1 MSTTAPSTAAAA
13 AHRTAPPAPP
23 PFDVEAVRRQFPVLF
38 QRPHGKRLAFLDSGA
53 TAQKP
58 QAVIDAVNRFYAVDN
73 SNVHR
78 GVYDL
83 AERATAAFEGARKK
97 VAGFLGAEPR
107 EVIFTRGTT
116 EGVNLVAQSWGR
128 AHVGPG
134 DEILVTGME
143 HHSNIVP
150 WQLLAAEKGARLAVV
165 PVDDEGRVH
174 LADFERL
181 IGPRTRIVAVTHVSN
196 ALGTVNPVRE
206 IARLAHAR
214 GVPVLVD
221 GAQAVPHLP
230 VDVKDLDADFYVLSG
245 HKMFGPTGIGV
256 LYGKASLLESMPPWQ
271 GGGDMI
277 LSVSFSGTK
286 FNTIPYKFEA
296 GTPDAAGAVGL
307 GAAVDWLS
315 GLDRAGAEAH
325 ERDLLEYATRRLQEI
340 PGLRIVGT
348 APGKAAVIS
357 FVMDGVHPHDV
368 GTILDREGVAV
379 RAGHHCAQP
388 LMERFGVPATV
399 RASMALYNTR
409 EDVDQLVRGLHRV
422 REMFP

>member
-1 MSTTAPSTAAAA
+1 MS
-13 AHRTAPPAPP
+13 
-23 PFDVEAVRRQFPVLF
+23 FDVEAVRRQFPVLS
-38 QRPHGKRLAFLDSGA
+38 QRPYGKRLAFLDSGA
-53 TAQKP
+53 TSQKP
-58 QAVIDAVNRFYAVDN
+58 QAVIDAVTRFYDRDN

-78 GVYDL
+78 GVYEL

-97 VAGFLGAEPR
+97 IARFIGAEPR

-116 EGVNLVAQSWGR
+116 EGVNLVAQAWGR
-128 AHVGPG
+128 ANVGPG
-134 DEILVTGME
+134 DEILVTEME

-150 WQLLAAEKGARLAVV
+150 WQILAAEKGAKLVVV
-165 PVDDEGRVH
+165 PVDDRGEVH

-196 ALGTVNPVRE
+196 ALGTVNPVKE

-221 GAQAVPHLP
+221 GAQAVPHTR
-230 VDVKDLDADFYVLSG
+230 VDVRDLDADFYVFSG

-256 LYGKASLLESMPPWQ
+256 LYGKAKLLEAMPPWQ

-307 GAAVDWLS
+307 GAAVDWLE

-325 ERDLLEYATRRLQEI
+325 ERDLLEYATERLQEI
-340 PGLRIVGT
+340 PGLRIIGT
-348 APGKAAVIS
+348 APDKAAVIS
-357 FVMDGVHPHDV
+357 FVMERVHPHDV

>member
-1 MSTTAPSTAAAA
+1 MS
-13 AHRTAPPAPP
+13 
-23 PFDVEAVRRQFPVLF
+23 FDVEAVRREFPVLA
-38 QRPHGKRLAFLDSGA
+38 QRPYGKRLAFLDSGA

-58 QAVIDAVNRFYAVDN
+58 QAVIDAVSRFYSQDN
-73 SNVHR
+73 ANVHR

-83 AERATAAFEGARKK
+83 AERATAAFEEARKRI
-97 VAGFLGAEPR
+97 ARYIGADPR

-116 EGVNLVAQSWGR
+116 EGVNLVAQTYGR

-150 WQLLAAEKGARLAVV
+150 WQMLASEKGARLVVV
-165 PVDDEGRVH
+165 PVDDQGEIH

-181 IGPRTRIVAVTHVSN
+181 IGPRTRIVAVTQVSN
-196 ALGTVNPVRE
+196 VLGTVNPIRE
-206 IARLAHAR
+206 IVRVAHAR

-221 GAQAVPHLP
+221 GAQAMPHGK
-230 VDVKDLDADFYVLSG
+230 VDVRDLDADFYVFSG

-256 LYGKASLLESMPPWQ
+256 LYGKAKVLEAMPPWQ

-277 LSVSFSGTK
+277 LSVSFEGTR

-307 GAAVDWLS
+307 AAAVDWLE
-315 GLDRAGAEAH
+315 GLDRAGVEAH
-325 ERDLLEYATRRLQEI
+325 ERDLQAYATRRLQEI
-340 PGLRIVGT
+340 PGLRIIGT
-348 APGKAAVIS
+348 APGKVPVIS
-357 FVMDGVHPHDV
+357 FVMEGVHPHDV
-368 GTILDREGVAV
+368 GTIVDREGVAV

-399 RASMALYNTR
+399 RASFALYSTR
-409 EDVDQLVRGLHRV
+409 EDVDQLVHAVQRV

>member
-1 MSTTAPSTAAAA
+1 MS
-13 AHRTAPPAPP
+13 
-23 PFDVEAVRRQFPVLF
+23 FDVEAVRQQFPVLA

-58 QAVIDAVNRFYAVDN
+58 QAVIDAVTRFYDRDN

-83 AERATAAFEGARKK
+83 AERATAAFEGARRKI
-97 VAGFLGAEPR
+97 ARWIGAEPR

-128 AHVGPG
+128 AHVGAG
-134 DEILVTGME
+134 DEILLTGME

-150 WQLLAAEKGARLAVV
+150 WQLLAAEKGAKLVVV
-165 PVDDEGRVH
+165 PVDDRGSVH

-181 IGPRTRIVAVTHVSN
+181 IGPRTRIVAVTQVSN
-196 ALGTVNPVRE
+196 ALGTVNPVKE
-206 IARLAHAR
+206 IVRLAHAR

-221 GAQAVPHLP
+221 GAQAVPHVR
-230 VDVKDLDADFYVLSG
+230 VDVRDLDADFYVFSG

-256 LYGKASLLESMPPWQ
+256 LYGKAKLLEAMPPWQ

-277 LSVSFSGTK
+277 LSVSFSGTQ
-286 FNTIPYKFEA
+286 FNTIPHKFEA

-307 GAAVDWLS
+307 GAAVDWLE
-315 GLDRAGAEAH
+315 GLDRAGVEAH
-325 ERDLLEYATRRLQEI
+325 ERDLLAYATERLQEI
-340 PGLRIVGT
+340 PGLRIIGT
-348 APGKAAVIS
+348 APHKAAVIS
-357 FVMDGVHPHDV
+357 FVMEGVHPHDV
-368 GTILDREGVAV
+368 GTILDHEGVAV

-388 LMERFGVPATV
+388 LMDRFGVPATV

-409 EDVDQLVRGLHRV
+409 EDVDQLVQGLKRV

>member
-1 MSTTAPSTAAAA
+1 MSAVVTPARPA
-13 AHRTAPPAPP
+13 APP
-23 PFDVEAVRRQFPVLF
+23 PFDVEAVRRQFPVLA

-58 QAVIDAVNRFYAVDN
+58 QVVIDAVSRFYAEDN

-97 VAGFLGAEPR
+97 IARWIGADPR

-116 EGVNLVAQSWGR
+116 EGVNLVAQTYGR
-128 AHVGPG
+128 AHVGAG

-150 WQLLAAEKGARLAVV
+150 WQMLATEKGARLVVV
-165 PVDDEGRVH
+165 PVDDRGEVH

-196 ALGTVNPVRE
+196 VLGTVNPVRE
-206 IARLAHAR
+206 IVQIAHAR

-221 GAQAVPHLP
+221 GAQAMPHLR
-230 VDVKDLDADFYVLSG
+230 VDVRALDADFYVFSG

-256 LYGKASLLESMPPWQ
+256 LYGKARLLEAMPPWQ

-277 LSVSFSGTK
+277 LSVSFEGTK

-307 GAAVDWLS
+307 AAAIDWLE
-315 GLDRAGAEAH
+315 GLDRAGMEAH
-325 ERDLLEYATRRLQEI
+325 ERDLLAYATRRLQEI
-340 PGLRIVGT
+340 PGLRIIGT
-348 APGKAAVIS
+348 APGKAPVVS
-357 FVMDGVHPHDV
+357 FVMEGVHPHDV
-368 GTILDREGVAV
+368 GTIVDREGVAV

-388 LMERFGVPATV
+388 LMQRFEVPATV
-399 RASMALYNTR
+399 RASFALYNTR
-409 EDVDQLVRGLHRV
+409 EDVDQLVRGLMRV

>member
-1 MSTTAPSTAAAA
+1 MS
-13 AHRTAPPAPP
+13 
-23 PFDVEAVRRQFPVLF
+23 FDVEAVRRQFPVLS
-38 QRPHGKRLAFLDSGA
+38 QRPYGKRLAFLDSGA
-53 TAQKP
+53 TSQKP
-58 QAVIDAVNRFYAVDN
+58 QAVIDAVTRFYDRDN

-97 VAGFLGAEPR
+97 IARFIGAEPR
-107 EVIFTRGTT
+107 EVIFTRGAT
-116 EGVNLVAQSWGR
+116 EGVNLVAQAWGR
-128 AHVGPG
+128 ANVGPG

-150 WQLLAAEKGARLAVV
+150 WQILAAEKGAKLVVV
-165 PVDDEGRVH
+165 PVDDRGEVH
-174 LADFERL
+174 LPDFERL

-196 ALGTVNPVRE
+196 ALGTVNPVKE

-221 GAQAVPHLP
+221 GAQAVPHTR
-230 VDVKDLDADFYVLSG
+230 VDVRDLDADFYVFSG

-256 LYGKASLLESMPPWQ
+256 LYGKAKLLEAMPPWQ

-307 GAAVDWLS
+307 GAAVDWLE
-315 GLDRAGAEAH
+315 GLDRDGAEAH

-340 PGLRIVGT
+340 PGLRIIGT

-357 FVMDGVHPHDV
+357 FVLEGVHPHDV

-399 RASMALYNTR
+399 RASFALYNTR
-409 EDVDQLVRGLHRV
+409 EDVDQLVLGLHRV

>member
-1 MSTTAPSTAAAA
+1 MS
-13 AHRTAPPAPP
+13 
-23 PFDVEAVRRQFPVLF
+23 FDVEAVRRQFPVLS

-58 QAVIDAVNRFYAVDN
+58 QAVIDAVTRFYDRDN

-83 AERATAAFEGARKK
+83 AERATAAFEGARRRI
-97 VAGFLGAEPR
+97 ARYIGAEPR

-116 EGVNLVAQSWGR
+116 EGVNLVAQTWGR
-128 AHVGPG
+128 ANVGPG
-134 DEILVTGME
+134 DEILLTGME

-150 WQLLAAEKGARLAVV
+150 WQMLATEKGAKLVVV
-165 PVDDEGRVH
+165 PVDDQGQVH

-181 IGPRTRIVAVTHVSN
+181 IGPRTRIVAVTQVSN
-196 ALGTVNPVRE
+196 ALGTVNPVKE
-206 IARLAHAR
+206 IVRLAHAR

-221 GAQAVPHLP
+221 GAQAMPHVK
-230 VDVKDLDADFYVLSG
+230 VDVRDLDVDFYVFSG

-256 LYGKASLLESMPPWQ
+256 LYGKAKLLEAMPPWQ

-286 FNTIPYKFEA
+286 FNTIPHKFEA

-307 GAAVDWLS
+307 GAAVDWLE
-315 GLDRAGAEAH
+315 GLDRAGVEAH
-325 ERDLLEYATRRLQEI
+325 EKDLLDYATARLQEI
-340 PGLRIVGT
+340 PGLRIIGT
-348 APGKAAVIS
+348 APGKAPVIS
-357 FVMDGVHPHDV
+357 FVMEGVHPHDV

-388 LMERFGVPATV
+388 LMERFDVPATV

>member
-1 MSTTAPSTAAAA
+1 MS
-13 AHRTAPPAPP
+13 
-23 PFDVEAVRRQFPVLF
+23 FDVEAVRRQFPVLA
-38 QRPHGKRLAFLDSGA
+38 QRPYGKRLAFLDSGA
-53 TAQKP
+53 TSQKP
-58 QAVIDAVNRFYAVDN
+58 QAVIDAVTRFYERDN

-83 AERATAAFEGARKK
+83 AERATAAFEGARKRI
-97 VAGFLGAEPR
+97 ARYIGCDPR

-128 AHVGPG
+128 ASVGPG
-134 DEILVTGME
+134 DEILLTGME

-150 WQLLAAEKGARLAVV
+150 WQLLAAEKGARLVVV
-165 PVDDEGRVH
+165 PVDDSGQVH

-181 IGPRTRIVAVTHVSN
+181 IGPRTRIVAVTQVSN
-196 ALGTVNPVRE
+196 ALGTVNPVKE
-206 IARLAHAR
+206 IARIAHSR

-221 GAQAVPHLP
+221 GAQAMPHEK
-230 VDVKDLDADFYVLSG
+230 VDVRDLDADFYVFSG

-256 LYGKASLLESMPPWQ
+256 LYGKAKILEAMPPWQ

-277 LSVSFSGTK
+277 LSVSFEGTK
-286 FNTIPYKFEA
+286 FNTIPHKFEA

-307 GAAVDWLS
+307 GAAVDWLE
-315 GLDRAGAEAH
+315 GLDREGAEAH
-325 ERDLLEYATRRLQEI
+325 ERDLLAYATNRLQEI
-340 PGLRIVGT
+340 PGLRIIGT
-348 APGKAAVIS
+348 APGKAPVIS
-357 FVMDGVHPHDV
+357 FVMEGVHPHDV
-368 GTILDREGVAV
+368 GTILDHEGVAV

-409 EDVDQLVRGLHRV
+409 EDVDQLVQGLRRV

>member
-1 MSTTAPSTAAAA
+1 MS
-13 AHRTAPPAPP
+13 
-23 PFDVEAVRRQFPVLF
+23 FDVEAVRRQFPVLA

-53 TAQKP
+53 TSQKP
-58 QAVIDAVNRFYAVDN
+58 QSVIDAVTRFYDRDN

-97 VAGFLGAEPR
+97 IARFIGAEPR

-128 AHVGPG
+128 ASVGPG

-150 WQLLAAEKGARLAVV
+150 WQLLAAEKGAKLVVV
-165 PVDDEGRVH
+165 PVDDRGEVH

-181 IGPRTRIVAVTHVSN
+181 IGPRTRIVAVTQVSN
-196 ALGTVNPVRE
+196 VLGTVNPIRE
-206 IARLAHAR
+206 ITRLAHAR
-214 GVPVLVD
+214 GIPVLVD
-221 GAQAVPHLP
+221 GAQAVPHEK
-230 VDVKDLDADFYVLSG
+230 VDVRELDADFYVFSG

-256 LYGKASLLESMPPWQ
+256 LYGKAKLLEAMPPWQ

-277 LSVSFSGTK
+277 LSVSFEGTK

-307 GAAVDWLS
+307 GAAVDWLE
-315 GLDRAGAEAH
+315 GLDREGARAH
-325 ERDLLEYATRRLQEI
+325 ERDLLAHATRRLEEI
-340 PGLRIVGT
+340 PGLRIIGA
-348 APGKAAVIS
+348 APGKAPVIS
-357 FVMDGVHPHDV
+357 FVMEGVHPHDV
-368 GTILDREGVAV
+368 GTILDHEGVAV

-409 EDVDQLVRGLHRV
+409 EDVDQLVQGLHRV

>member
-1 MSTTAPSTAAAA
+1 MS
-13 AHRTAPPAPP
+13 
-23 PFDVEAVRRQFPVLF
+23 FDVEAVRRQFPVLA
-38 QRPHGKRLAFLDSGA
+38 QRPHGKRLAYLDSGA

-58 QAVIDAVNRFYAVDN
+58 QAVIDAVTRFYDRDN

-83 AERATAAFEGARKK
+83 AERATAAFEGARRKI
-97 VAGFLGAEPR
+97 ARWIGAEPR

-128 AHVGPG
+128 ANVGPG

-150 WQLLAAEKGARLAVV
+150 WQLLAAEKGAKLVVV
-165 PVDDEGRVH
+165 PVDDQGCLH

-181 IGPRTRIVAVTHVSN
+181 IGPRTRIVAVTQVSN
-196 ALGTVNPVRE
+196 ALGTVNPVKE
-206 IARLAHAR
+206 IVRIAHAR

-221 GAQAVPHLP
+221 GAQAVPHVQ
-230 VDVKDLDADFYVLSG
+230 VDVRDLDADFYVFSG
-245 HKMFGPTGIGV
+245 HKMFGPTGVGV
-256 LYGKASLLESMPPWQ
+256 LYGKAKLLEAMPPWQ

-286 FNTIPYKFEA
+286 FNTIPHKFEA

-307 GAAVDWLS
+307 GAAVDWLE

-325 ERDLLEYATRRLQEI
+325 ERDLLAHATARLQEI
-340 PGLRIVGT
+340 PGLRIIGT
-348 APGKAAVIS
+348 APHKAAVIS
-357 FVMDGVHPHDV
+357 FVMEGVHPHDV
-368 GTILDREGVAV
+368 GTILDHEGVAV

-388 LMERFGVPATV
+388 LMERFGIPATV

-409 EDVDQLVRGLHRV
+409 EDVDQLVQGLRRV

>member
-1 MSTTAPSTAAAA
+1 MLS
-13 AHRTAPPAPP
+13 
-23 PFDVEAVRRQFPVLF
+23 
-38 QRPHGKRLAFLDSGA
+38 QRPYGKRLAFLDSGA

-58 QAVIDAVNRFYAVDN
+58 QVVIDAVSRFYAQDN

-97 VAGFLGAEPR
+97 IARYIGADPR

-116 EGVNLVAQSWGR
+116 EGVNLVAQTYGR
-128 AHVGPG
+128 VHVGPG

-150 WQLLAAEKGARLAVV
+150 WQMLAAEKGAKLVVV
-165 PVDDEGRVH
+165 PVDDRGEVH

-181 IGPRTRIVAVTHVSN
+181 IGPRTRMVAVTHVSN
-196 ALGTVNPVRE
+196 VLGTVNPVKE
-206 IARLAHAR
+206 IVRIAHAR

-221 GAQAVPHLP
+221 GAQALPHMK
-230 VDVKDLDADFYVLSG
+230 VDVRDLDADFYVFSG

-256 LYGKASLLESMPPWQ
+256 LHGKARLLEAMPPWQ

-277 LSVSFSGTK
+277 LSVSFEGTR
-286 FNTIPYKFEA
+286 FNTIPYRFEA

-307 GAAVDWLS
+307 GAAVDWLE
-315 GLDRAGAEAH
+315 GLDREGVEAH
-325 ERDLLEYATRRLQEI
+325 ERDLLAYATERLQEV
-340 PGLRIVGT
+340 PGLRILGT
-348 APGKAAVIS
+348 APGKVPVIS
-357 FVMDGVHPHDV
+357 FVLANVHPHDV

-399 RASMALYNTR
+399 RASFALYNTR
-409 EDVDQLVRGLHRV
+409 EDVDQLVRGLGRV

>member
-1 MSTTAPSTAAAA
+1 MTTLATPARPAA
-13 AHRTAPPAPP
+13 TKPG
-23 PFDVEAVRRQFPVLF
+23 PFDVEAVRRQFPVLA
-38 QRPHGKRLAFLDSGA
+38 QRPYGKRLAFLDSGA
-53 TAQKP
+53 TSQKP
-58 QAVIDAVNRFYAVDN
+58 QAVIDAVTRFYDRDN

-97 VAGFLGAEPR
+97 IARYIGAEPR

-116 EGVNLVAQSWGR
+116 EGVNLVAQAWGR
-128 AHVGPG
+128 VNVGPG

-150 WQLLAAEKGARLAVV
+150 WQILAAEKGAKLTVV

-181 IGPRTRIVAVTHVSN
+181 IGPRTRIVAVTQVSN
-196 ALGTVNPVRE
+196 ALGTVNPVKE
-206 IARLAHAR
+206 IVALAHAR

-221 GAQAVPHLP
+221 GAQAMPHMR
-230 VDVKDLDADFYVLSG
+230 VDVRDLDADFYVFSG

-256 LYGKASLLESMPPWQ
+256 LYGKARLLEAMPPWQ

-277 LSVSFSGTK
+277 LSVSFEGTK

-307 GAAVDWLS
+307 GAAVDWLE
-315 GLDRAGAEAH
+315 GLDREGAEAH
-325 ERDLLEYATRRLQEI
+325 ERDLLAYATRRLQEI
-340 PGLRIVGT
+340 PGLRIIGT

-357 FVMDGVHPHDV
+357 FVMEGVHPHDV

-409 EDVDQLVRGLHRV
+409 EDVDQLVQGLHRV

>member
-1 MSTTAPSTAAAA
+1 MSATLGGAA
-13 AHRTAPPAPP
+13 RTAGAGPA
-23 PFDVEAVRRQFPVLF
+23 PFDVESIRRQFPVLA

-58 QAVIDAVNRFYAVDN
+58 QAVIDAVTRFYDRDN
-73 SNVHR
+73 ANVHR

-97 VAGFLGAEPR
+97 IARWIGAEPR

-116 EGVNLVAQSWGR
+116 EAVNLVAQSWGR
-128 AHVGPG
+128 KNVGAG

-150 WQLLAAEKGARLAVV
+150 WQMLAAEKGATLQVV
-165 PVDDEGRVH
+165 PVDDAGAVH

-196 ALGTVNPVRE
+196 VLGTVNPVKE
-206 IARLAHAR
+206 IVALAHSR

-221 GAQAVPHLP
+221 GAQAMPHGR
-230 VDVKDLDADFYVLSG
+230 VDVKALDADFYAFSG
-245 HKMFGPTGIGV
+245 HKMFGPTGVGV
-256 LYGKASLLESMPPWQ
+256 LYGKAKVLEAMPPWQ

-286 FNTIPYKFEA
+286 FNTIPHKFEA
-296 GTPDAAGAVGL
+296 GTPDAASVVGL

-315 GLDRAGAEAH
+315 GLDHAAVAAH
-325 ERDLLEYATRRLQEI
+325 ERDLLDYATRRLLEI

-348 APGKAAVIS
+348 APGKAPVVS

-388 LMERFGVPATV
+388 LMERFGLPATV

-409 EDVDQLVRGLHRV
+409 EDVDQLVRGLQRV

>member
-1 MSTTAPSTAAAA
+1 MSGTATTARA
-13 AHRTAPPAPP
+13 TAPAPV
-23 PFDVEAVRRQFPVLF
+23 PFDVEAIRRQFPVLA
-38 QRPHGKRLAFLDSGA
+38 QRPHGKRLAYLDSGA

-58 QAVIDAVNRFYAVDN
+58 QAVIDAVTRFYDRDN

-83 AERATAAFEGARKK
+83 AERATAAFEGARRK
-97 VAGFLGAEPR
+97 VARFLHAEPR

-116 EGVNLVAQSWGR
+116 ESVNLVAQSWGR
-128 AHVGPG
+128 ANVGPG
-134 DEILVTGME
+134 DEILLTGME

-150 WQLLAAEKGARLAVV
+150 WQLLAEEKGARLVVV

-196 ALGTVNPVRE
+196 ALGTVNPVKE
-206 IARLAHAR
+206 IVALAHSR

-221 GAQAVPHLP
+221 GAQAVPHMK
-230 VDVKDLDADFYVLSG
+230 VDVRDLDADFYAFSG

-256 LYGKASLLESMPPWQ
+256 LYGKARILEAMPPWQ

-277 LSVSFSGTK
+277 LSVSFSGTR
-286 FNTIPYKFEA
+286 FNTIPHKFEA

-307 GAAVDWLS
+307 GAAVDWLE

-325 ERDLLEYATRRLQEI
+325 ERDLLEYATRRLREI
-340 PGLRIVGT
+340 PGLRIIGT

-399 RASMALYNTR
+399 RASFALYNDR

>member
-1 MSTTAPSTAAAA
+1 MSHVATPARAAAPA
-13 AHRTAPPAPP
+13 A
-23 PFDVEAVRRQFPVLF
+23 FDVEAIRKQFPVLS
-38 QRPHGKRLAFLDSGA
+38 QRPYGKRLAFLDSGA
-53 TAQKP
+53 TSQKP
-58 QAVIDAVNRFYAVDN
+58 QAVIDAVSRFYDRDN

-83 AERATAAFEGARKK
+83 AERATAAFEGARKT
-97 VAGFLGAEPR
+97 VARWIGAEPR

-116 EGVNLVAQSWGR
+116 EGVNLVAQTYGR
-128 AHVGPG
+128 VHVGAG

-150 WQLLAAEKGARLAVV
+150 WQMLASEKGARLSVV
-165 PVDDEGRVH
+165 PVDDRGELH

-196 ALGTVNPVRE
+196 VLGTVNPVKE
-206 IARLAHAR
+206 IVRIAHAG

-221 GAQAVPHLP
+221 GAQAMPHLR
-230 VDVKDLDADFYVLSG
+230 VDVRDLDADFYVFSG

-256 LYGKASLLESMPPWQ
+256 LYGKAKLLEAMPPWQ

-277 LSVSFSGTK
+277 LSVSFEGTK
-286 FNTIPYKFEA
+286 FNTITYKFEA

-307 GAAVDWLS
+307 AAAIDWLD
-315 GLDRAGAEAH
+315 GLDRVGMEAH

-340 PGLRIVGT
+340 PGLRIIGT
-348 APGKAAVIS
+348 APGKAPVIS
-357 FVMDGVHPHDV
+357 FVMEGVHPHDV
-368 GTILDREGVAV
+368 GTIVDREGVAV

-388 LMERFGVPATV
+388 LMERFAVPATV
-399 RASMALYNTR
+399 RASFALYNTR

>member
-1 MSTTAPSTAAAA
+1 MTATTTAAQPRPSPA
-13 AHRTAPPAPP
+13 APP
-23 PFDVEAVRRQFPVLF
+23 PFDVEAVRRQFPVLA

-97 VAGFLGAEPR
+97 VARFLGAEPR

-128 AHVGPG
+128 AHVGAG

-150 WQLLAAEKGARLAVV
+150 WQILAAEKGARLVVV

-206 IARLAHAR
+206 IVRLAHSR

-221 GAQAVPHLP
+221 GAQAVPHVP
-230 VDVKDLDADFYVLSG
+230 VDVKDLDADFYAFSG

-256 LYGKASLLESMPPWQ
+256 LYGKAAILESMPPWQ

-307 GAAVDWLS
+307 GAAVDWLE
-315 GLDRAGAEAH
+315 GLDRKGALAH
-325 ERDLLEYATRRLQEI
+325 EHDLLAYATRRLQEI
-340 PGLRIVGT
+340 PGLRIIGT
-348 APGKAAVIS
+348 APGKAAVVS

>member
-1 MSTTAPSTAAAA
+1 MS
-13 AHRTAPPAPP
+13 
-23 PFDVEAVRRQFPVLF
+23 FDVEAVRREFPVLA
-38 QRPHGKRLAFLDSGA
+38 QRPYGKRLAFLDSGA

-58 QAVIDAVNRFYAVDN
+58 QAVIDAVSRFYSQDN
-73 SNVHR
+73 ANVHR

-83 AERATAAFEGARKK
+83 AERATAAFEGARKRI
-97 VAGFLGAEPR
+97 ARYIGADPR
-107 EVIFTRGTT
+107 EVIFTRGAT
-116 EGVNLVAQSWGR
+116 EGVNLVAQTYGR

-150 WQLLAAEKGARLAVV
+150 WQMLASEKGAKLVVV
-165 PVDDEGRVH
+165 PVDDRGEIH

-181 IGPRTRIVAVTHVSN
+181 IGPRTRMVAVTQVSN
-196 ALGTVNPVRE
+196 VLGTVNPIRE
-206 IARLAHAR
+206 IVKLAHAR

-221 GAQAVPHLP
+221 GAQAMPHGK
-230 VDVKDLDADFYVLSG
+230 VDVRDLDADFYVFSG

-256 LYGKASLLESMPPWQ
+256 LYGKARILEAMPPWQ

-277 LSVSFSGTK
+277 LSVSFGGTK
-286 FNTIPYKFEA
+286 FNTIPYRFEA
-296 GTPDAAGAVGL
+296 GTPDAAGAIGL
-307 GAAVDWLS
+307 AAAVDWLE

-325 ERDLLEYATRRLQEI
+325 ERDLLRYATRRLEEI
-340 PGLRIVGT
+340 PGLRILGT
-348 APGKAAVIS
+348 SGGKAAVIS
-357 FVMDGVHPHDV
+357 FVLEGVHPHDV
-368 GTILDREGVAV
+368 GTIVDREGVAV

-399 RASMALYNTR
+399 RASFALYNTR
-409 EDVDQLVRGLHRV
+409 EDVDQLVRALQRV

>member
-1 MSTTAPSTAAAA
+1 MS
-13 AHRTAPPAPP
+13 
-23 PFDVEAVRRQFPVLF
+23 FDVEAVRRQFPVLA
-38 QRPHGKRLAFLDSGA
+38 QRPYGKRLAFLDSGA
-53 TAQKP
+53 TSQKP
-58 QAVIDAVNRFYAVDN
+58 QAVIDAVTRFYERDN

-83 AERATAAFEGARKK
+83 AERATAAFEGARKRI
-97 VAGFLGAEPR
+97 ARYLGCDPR

-128 AHVGPG
+128 ASVGPG
-134 DEILVTGME
+134 DEILLTGME

-150 WQLLAAEKGARLAVV
+150 WQLLAAEKGARLVVV
-165 PVDDEGRVH
+165 PVDDSGQVH

-181 IGPRTRIVAVTHVSN
+181 IGPRTRIVAVTQVSN
-196 ALGTVNPVRE
+196 ALGTVNPVKE

-221 GAQAVPHLP
+221 GAQAMPHEK
-230 VDVKDLDADFYVLSG
+230 VDVRDLGADFYVFSG

-256 LYGKASLLESMPPWQ
+256 LYGKAKILEAMPPWQ

-277 LSVSFSGTK
+277 LSVSFEGTK
-286 FNTIPYKFEA
+286 FNTIPHKFEA

-307 GAAVDWLS
+307 GAAVDWLE
-315 GLDRAGAEAH
+315 GLDRKGAEAH
-325 ERDLLEYATRRLQEI
+325 ERDLLGYATSRLQEI
-340 PGLRIVGT
+340 PGLRIIGT
-348 APGKAAVIS
+348 APGKAPVIS
-357 FVMDGVHPHDV
+357 FVMEGVHPHDV
-368 GTILDREGVAV
+368 GTILDHEGVAV

-409 EDVDQLVRGLHRV
+409 EDVDQLVQGLRRV

>member
-1 MSTTAPSTAAAA
+1 VS
-13 AHRTAPPAPP
+13 
-23 PFDVEAVRRQFPVLF
+23 FDVEAVRRQFPVLS
-38 QRPHGKRLAFLDSGA
+38 QRPYGKRLAFLDSGA

-58 QAVIDAVNRFYAVDN
+58 QAVIDAVSRFYAQDN

-97 VAGFLGAEPR
+97 IARYIGADPR

-116 EGVNLVAQSWGR
+116 EGVNLVAQTYGR

-134 DEILVTGME
+134 DEILLTGME

-150 WQLLAAEKGARLAVV
+150 WQMLAAEKGAKLVVV
-165 PVDDEGRVH
+165 PVDDRGEVH

-181 IGPRTRIVAVTHVSN
+181 IGPRTRMVAVTQVSN
-196 ALGTVNPVRE
+196 ALGTVNPVKE
-206 IARLAHAR
+206 IVRIAHAR

-221 GAQAVPHLP
+221 GAQAMPHMKI
-230 VDVKDLDADFYVLSG
+230 DVRDLDADFYVFSG

-256 LYGKASLLESMPPWQ
+256 LHGKAKILEAMPPWQ

-277 LSVSFSGTK
+277 LSVSFEGTR
-286 FNTIPYKFEA
+286 FNTIPYRFEA

-307 GAAVDWLS
+307 GAAVDWLE
-315 GLDRAGAEAH
+315 GLDREGAEAH
-325 ERDLLEYATRRLQEI
+325 ERDLLAYATGRLQEI
-340 PGLRIVGT
+340 PGLRIIGT
-348 APGKAAVIS
+348 APGKVAVIS
-357 FVMDGVHPHDV
+357 FVLTGVHPHDV

-399 RASMALYNTR
+399 RASFALYNTR

>member
-1 MSTTAPSTAAAA
+1 MTTVSTPARPAAT
-13 AHRTAPPAPP
+13 RPG
-23 PFDVEAVRRQFPVLF
+23 PFDVEAVRRQFPVLA
-38 QRPHGKRLAFLDSGA
+38 QRPYGKRLAFLDSGA
-53 TAQKP
+53 TSQKP
-58 QAVIDAVNRFYAVDN
+58 QAVIDAVTRFYDRDN

-97 VAGFLGAEPR
+97 IARHIGADPR

-116 EGVNLVAQSWGR
+116 EGVNLVAQAWGR
-128 AHVGPG
+128 AHVGTG
-134 DEILVTGME
+134 DEILLTGME

-150 WQLLAAEKGARLAVV
+150 WQMLAAEKGAKLVVV

-196 ALGTVNPVRE
+196 ALGTVNPVKE
-206 IARLAHAR
+206 ITALAHSR

-221 GAQAVPHLP
+221 GAQAMPHMR
-230 VDVKDLDADFYVLSG
+230 VDVRELDADFYVFSG

-256 LYGKASLLESMPPWQ
+256 LYGKAKLLEAMPPWQ

-277 LSVSFSGTK
+277 LSVSFEGTK

-307 GAAVDWLS
+307 GAAVDWLE
-315 GLDRAGAEAH
+315 GLDREGAEAH
-325 ERDLLEYATRRLQEI
+325 ERDLLAYATRRLQEI
-340 PGLRIVGT
+340 PGLRIIGT

-357 FVMDGVHPHDV
+357 FVMEGVHPHDV

-409 EDVDQLVRGLHRV
+409 EDVDQLVAGLRRV

>member
-1 MSTTAPSTAAAA
+1 MS
-13 AHRTAPPAPP
+13 
-23 PFDVEAVRRQFPVLF
+23 FDVEAVRRQFPVLS
-38 QRPHGKRLAFLDSGA
+38 QRPYGKRLAFLDSGA
-53 TAQKP
+53 TSQKP
-58 QAVIDAVNRFYAVDN
+58 QAVIDAVTRFYDRDN

-78 GVYDL
+78 GVYEL

-97 VAGFLGAEPR
+97 IARFIGAEPR

-116 EGVNLVAQSWGR
+116 EGVNLVAQAWGR
-128 AHVGPG
+128 ANVGPG
-134 DEILVTGME
+134 DEILVTEME

-150 WQLLAAEKGARLAVV
+150 WQILAAEKGARLVVV
-165 PVDDEGRVH
+165 PVDDRGEVH

-181 IGPRTRIVAVTHVSN
+181 IGPRTRIVAVTQVSN
-196 ALGTVNPVRE
+196 ALGTVNPVKE

-221 GAQAVPHLP
+221 GAQAVPHTR
-230 VDVKDLDADFYVLSG
+230 VDVRDLDADFYVFSG
-245 HKMFGPTGIGV
+245 HKMFGPMGIGV
-256 LYGKASLLESMPPWQ
+256 LYGKARLLEAMPPWQ

-307 GAAVDWLS
+307 GAAVDWLE

-325 ERDLLEYATRRLQEI
+325 ERDLLEYATARLQEI
-340 PGLRIVGT
+340 PGLRIIGT
-348 APGKAAVIS
+348 APDKAAVIS
-357 FVMDGVHPHDV
+357 FVMEGVHPHDV

>member
-1 MSTTAPSTAAAA
+1 MS
-13 AHRTAPPAPP
+13 
-23 PFDVEAVRRQFPVLF
+23 FDVEAVRSQFPVLA
-38 QRPHGKRLAFLDSGA
+38 QRPYGKRLAFLDSGA
-53 TAQKP
+53 TSQKP
-58 QAVIDAVNRFYAVDN
+58 QGVIDAVSRFYSQDN

-97 VAGFLGAEPR
+97 IARYIGADPR

-116 EGVNLVAQSWGR
+116 EGVNLVAQTYGR
-128 AHVGPG
+128 AHLGPG
-134 DEILVTGME
+134 DEILLTGME

-150 WQLLAAEKGARLAVV
+150 WQMLAAEKGAKLVVV
-165 PVDDEGRVH
+165 PVDDRGEVH

-181 IGPRTRIVAVTHVSN
+181 IGPRTRMVAVTQVSN
-196 ALGTVNPVRE
+196 ALGTVNPVKE
-206 IARLAHAR
+206 IVRIAHAR

-221 GAQAVPHLP
+221 GAQAMPHMK
-230 VDVKDLDADFYVLSG
+230 VDVRDLDADFYVFSG

-256 LYGKASLLESMPPWQ
+256 LHGKAKILEAMPPWQ

-277 LSVSFSGTK
+277 LSVSFEGTK
-286 FNTIPYKFEA
+286 FNTIPYRFEA
-296 GTPDAAGAVGL
+296 GTPDAAGAIGL
-307 GAAVDWLS
+307 GAAVDWLE
-315 GLDRAGAEAH
+315 GLDREGAEAH
-325 ERDLLEYATRRLQEI
+325 ERDLLAYATRRLEEI
-340 PGLRIVGT
+340 PGLRIIGT
-348 APGKAAVIS
+348 APGKAPVIS
-357 FVMDGVHPHDV
+357 FVMEGVHPHDV

-399 RASMALYNTR
+399 RASFALYNTR

>member
-1 MSTTAPSTAAAA
+1 MS
-13 AHRTAPPAPP
+13 
-23 PFDVEAVRRQFPVLF
+23 FDVEAVRSQFPVLS
-38 QRPHGKRLAFLDSGA
+38 QRPYGKRLAFLDSGA
-53 TAQKP
+53 TTQKP
-58 QAVIDAVNRFYAVDN
+58 QAVIDAVSRFYAQDN

-97 VAGFLGAEPR
+97 IARHIGAEPR

-116 EGVNLVAQSWGR
+116 EGVNLVAQTYGR

-134 DEILVTGME
+134 DEILLTGME

-150 WQLLAAEKGARLAVV
+150 WQMLAAEKGAKLVVV
-165 PVDDEGRVH
+165 PVDDRGEVH

-181 IGPRTRIVAVTHVSN
+181 IGPRTRMVAVTQVSN
-196 ALGTVNPVRE
+196 ALGTVNPVKE
-206 IARLAHAR
+206 IVRIAHAR

-221 GAQAVPHLP
+221 GAQAMPHMKI
-230 VDVKDLDADFYVLSG
+230 DVRDLDADFYVFSG

-256 LYGKASLLESMPPWQ
+256 LHGKAKILEAMPPWQ

-277 LSVSFSGTK
+277 LSVSFEGTR
-286 FNTIPYKFEA
+286 FNTIPYRFEA

-307 GAAVDWLS
+307 GAAVDWLE
-315 GLDRAGAEAH
+315 GLDREGAEAH
-325 ERDLLEYATRRLQEI
+325 ERDLLAYATGRLQEI
-340 PGLRIVGT
+340 PGLRIIGT
-348 APGKAAVIS
+348 APGKVAVIS
-357 FVMDGVHPHDV
+357 FVLTGVHPHDV

-399 RASMALYNTR
+399 RASFALYNTR

>member
-1 MSTTAPSTAAAA
+1 MTTVSTPARPAAT
-13 AHRTAPPAPP
+13 RPGS
-23 PFDVEAVRRQFPVLF
+23 FDVEAVRRQFPVLA
-38 QRPHGKRLAFLDSGA
+38 QRPYGKRLAFLDSGA
-53 TAQKP
+53 TSQKP
-58 QAVIDAVNRFYAVDN
+58 QAVIDAVTRFYDRDN

-97 VAGFLGAEPR
+97 IARYIGAEPR

-128 AHVGPG
+128 VNVGQG

-150 WQLLAAEKGARLAVV
+150 WQMLAAERGAKLTVV

-174 LADFERL
+174 LADFDRL

-196 ALGTVNPVRE
+196 ALGTVNPVKE
-206 IARLAHAR
+206 IVALAHAR

-221 GAQAVPHLP
+221 GAQAMPHMR
-230 VDVKDLDADFYVLSG
+230 VDVRELDSDFYVFSG

-256 LYGKASLLESMPPWQ
+256 LYGKARLLEAMPPWQ

-277 LSVSFSGTK
+277 LSVSFEGTK

-307 GAAVDWLS
+307 GAAVDWLE
-315 GLDRAGAEAH
+315 GLDREGAEAH
-325 ERDLLEYATRRLQEI
+325 ERDLLAYATRRLQEI
-340 PGLRIVGT
+340 PGLRIIGT

-357 FVMDGVHPHDV
+357 FVMEGVHPHDV

-409 EDVDQLVRGLHRV
+409 EDVDQLVQGLHRV
-422 REMFP
+422 RELFP

>member
-1 MSTTAPSTAAAA
+1 MS
-13 AHRTAPPAPP
+13 
-23 PFDVEAVRRQFPVLF
+23 FDVEAIRRQFPVLS

-58 QAVIDAVNRFYAVDN
+58 QAVIDAVTRFYDRDN

-97 VAGFLGAEPR
+97 VARWIGAEPR

-128 AHVGPG
+128 AHVGAG

-150 WQLLAAEKGARLAVV
+150 WQLLAAEKGAKLVVV
-165 PVDDEGRVH
+165 PVDDSGQVH

-181 IGPRTRIVAVTHVSN
+181 IGPRTRIVAVTQVSN
-196 ALGTVNPVRE
+196 ALGTVNPVKE
-206 IARLAHAR
+206 IVALAHAR
-214 GVPVLVD
+214 GVPALVD
-221 GAQAVPHLP
+221 GAQAVPHMK
-230 VDVKDLDADFYVLSG
+230 VDVRDLDADFYVFSG

-256 LYGKASLLESMPPWQ
+256 LYGKAKLLEAMPPWQ

-277 LSVSFSGTK
+277 LSVSFSGTR

-307 GAAVDWLS
+307 GAAIDWLE
-315 GLDRAGAEAH
+315 GLDRSAVEAH
-325 ERDLLEYATRRLQEI
+325 ERDLLAYATARLSEV
-340 PGLRIVGT
+340 PGLRVIGT

-357 FVMDGVHPHDV
+357 FVMEGVHPHDV
-368 GTILDREGVAV
+368 GTILDAEGVAV

-409 EDVDQLVRGLHRV
+409 EDVDQLIQGLGRV